1 MSIEVRN
8 LTHRYAS
15 VGGDGVLAVDDLSL
29 TVEEGEWV
37 AIIGHT
43 GSGKSTFVRHLNG
56 LTRPTSGEVQ
66 VEDYLVSAEGKP
78 DLRGLRRMVGLVF
91 QYPEQQLF
99 EETVAREIAF
109 GPKNW
114 GVTGEELDRVV
125 AQAMEMVGLGPE
137 FAERNPFALSGG
149 QKRRVA
155 IASVLASGPK
165 YLVLDEPT
173 AGLDAQGRH
182 DLLELLAGINARGV
196 TLLQVTHDMDIA
208 FGCASKILALEKGRK
223 VFYAT
228 PQEGAAYLREH
239 PVVGLK
245 LPPLVELALALRD
258 CGKNVPVTASSRAF
272 LKGGFGLGS

>member
-173 AGLDAQGRH
+173 AGLDAQGRR

-228 PQEGAAYLREH
+228 PQEGAADLREH

-245 LPPLVELALALRD
+245 LPPLVELGLALRD
-258 CGKNVPVTASSRAF
+258 CGKDVPVTASSRAF

>member
-137 FAERNPFALSGG
+137 FADRNPFALSGG

-173 AGLDAQGRH
+173 AGLDAQGRR

-228 PQEGAAYLREH
+228 PQEGAAYLRQH
-239 PVVGLK
+239 PVAGLK

-258 CGKNVPVTASSRAF
+258 CGKDVPVTASSRAF